1 MEAER
6 LRSTIGSQMHAVLV
20 RMGVMGGFS
29 AVVIEDARHRA
40 VRVAS
45 GPGGRAPAPGS
56 VRRSISVGTDSSH

>member
-1 MEAER
+1 
-6 LRSTIGSQMHAVLV
+6 MHAVLL

-45 GPGGRAPAPGS
+45 GPGGGVPAPGA